1 MKFNGS
7 IATGA
12 WTNWSDFELDPDD
25 SPDPGTGF
33 SLHRT
38 FAFQRDIWRSYGRIS
53 MKSGPWGPGW
63 IDYILSWIRI
73 IVRILCRWYMHS
85 TECPSSLYT
94 VCRRWDE
101 MWLCYVV
108 ADRCY
113 SVIVDFV
120 KVHDL
125 DYTSVM
131 VCTFTVDIRML
142 SLGTNCTNH
151 TYLFTASEVTTSAS

>member
-7 IATGA
+7 IEPRG
-12 WTNWSDFELDPDD
+12 P
-25 SPDPGTGF
+25 
-33 SLHRT
+33 
-38 FAFQRDIWRSYGRIS
+38 GRIDQILS
-53 MKSGPWGPGW
+53 WIRMIVRTQEPDLAYTGLLHFSGISEEVMDGFWWNPAHGW

-131 VCTFTVDIRML
+131 VCTFTVDIRVL

-151 TYLFTASEVTTSAS
+151 TCLFTASEVTTSAS